1 VNIRVSVAPMILT
14 AYAIRSPLGSEESCV
29 GLPRSVLG
37 EAARI
42 LSMVI
47 DMAGRSLEHPVSGKN
62 GWKTAK
68 WRRNEVGMGCRK
80 GPLVGVR

>member
-1 VNIRVSVAPMILT
+1 MILT

-47 DMAGRSLEHPVSGKN
+47 DMAGKRFRASGF
-62 GWKTAK
+62 W
-68 WRRNEVGMGCRK
+68 
-80 GPLVGVR
+80 

>member
-1 VNIRVSVAPMILT
+1 MNIRASAESMILT

-47 DMAGRSLEHPVSGKN
+47 DMAGKRFRASN
-62 GWKTAK
+62 FW
-68 WRRNEVGMGCRK
+68 
-80 GPLVGVR
+80 